1 MLQDAGKILRIVRE
15 LMRDRKNPAKRLE
28 ALSKIGALLV
38 PGYRF
43 SWPDHDWW
51 HNRPFNQYL
60 AQFGETDG
68 YNTHRRWAL
77 AQLLR
82 MIAGVEGDT
91 AECGVYRGAASYAIL
106 VANAKSDYRR
116 YHHVFDSFEGLSAP
130 VAEDGSYWTRGDLTA
145 PEQMAHDQLCD
156 FPDKIF
162 YKGWIP
168 DRFAEVADRRFAC
181 VHVDVDLYQPTRDSI
196 AFFYPRLSPGAIFVC
211 DDYGL
216 KVCPGAT
223 KACDEFLEDKSE
235 KMISMPDGAGFF
247 VKGLRTSPEL
257 FAAG

>member
-1 MLQDAGKILRIVRE
+1 MLRIFRE

-28 ALSKIGALLV
+28 ALSKIGRILV

-43 SWPDHDWW
+43 AWPDPDWC
-51 HNRPFNQYL
+51 HNGAFNRYL
-60 AQFGETDG
+60 TAFDEMDG

-82 MIAGVEGDT
+82 MTAAVEGDT
-91 AECGVYRGAASYAIL
+91 AECGVYRGAASHTIL
-106 VANAKSDYRR
+106 AANARSEFRR
-116 YHHVFDSFEGLSAP
+116 HHHVFDSFDGLSAP
-130 VAEDGSYWTRGDLTA
+130 VNEDGQYWTRGDLTA
-145 PEQMAHDQLCD
+145 SEQVAREALRE
-156 FPDKIF
+156 FTDKTF

-168 DRFAEVADRRFAC
+168 DRFPDVAEKRFSF
-181 VHVDVDLYQPTRDSI
+181 VHVDVDLYQPTKDSI
-196 AFFYPRLSPGAIFVC
+196 AFFHPRLTPGAIFVC

-223 KACDEFLEDKSE
+223 KACDDFLSDKME

-247 VKGLRTSPEL
+247 IKGLQTSAEVYQSAP
-257 FAAG
+257 